1 MKAFI
6 TSFLLIFS
14 FTAFAN
20 MTKLAVI
27 TSEFDKDV
35 MDFYVITNA
44 KNSIDSIRYIQTT
57 PEGRIFDDVTV
68 PAEEVMKQAGVVI
81 VERNGYD
88 AVILQVENFNV
99 DQGGIVKLNYLYNGV
114 TNTRHL
120 KRLKL
125 LKKAEKFSLSD
136 LEMNPVNRLF
146 LTINYIRVVG
156 IVGVRNILMSFN
168 QDT

>member
-1 MKAFI
+1 MKLFI
-6 TSFLLIFS
+6 TIFLFLFS
-14 FTAFAN
+14 FAAFAN

-35 MDFYVITNA
+35 MDFYVITNS
-44 KNSIDSIRYIQTT
+44 KNRIDSIRYIQTT

-68 PAEEVMKQAGVVI
+68 PVEEVLRPQGVVI
-81 VERNGYD
+81 VERNGHD
-88 AVILQVENFNV
+88 AVILQIENYNE
-99 DQGGIVKLNYLYNGV
+99 DHGGIVKLNYLYNGA

-125 LKKAEKFSLSD
+125 EKKQGSFSLFD
-136 LEMNPVNRLF
+136 LEMKPVNRLF
-146 LTINYIRVVG
+146 LTVNYIRVIG
-156 IVGVRNILMSFN
+156 IVGVRSILMSFN

>member
-6 TSFLLIFS
+6 TLFLLIFS

-57 PEGRIFDDVTV
+57 PEGQVFDDVTV
-68 PAEEVMKQAGVVI
+68 PVERVMEQQGVVI

-99 DQGGIVKLNYLYNGV
+99 DQGGIIKLNYLYNGV

-125 LKKAEKFSLSD
+125 LKNAETFSLSD
-136 LEMNPVNRLF
+136 LEMNPVDRLF